1 VDLVV
6 DGCVCAA
13 RRCGGLLALA
23 LGAAILLLRREQQ
36 QASSTPQ
43 QEQRCQRPA
52 KPKAAARGR
61 SVSRSASR
69 TVDEA
74 SNLLPG

>member
-1 VDLVV
+1 MDLVV
-6 DGCVCAA
+6 DGCVCVA

-43 QEQRCQRPA
+43 QEQRQRPA